1 VVSTRAEE
9 DTELREGFDE
19 AEIPWVWPKWLWPL
33 LSILL
38 ITAILTPIVYRLLKK
53 YFPRKKLAVRAPPP
67 EPVIPREPDADW
79 LRRHLELFK
88 KHMEE
93 NPADPRLVDEL
104 TKIVRNY
111 YARKLDYPV
120 RTLTTKEFSHR
131 FGKCDTG
138 APEMVALFTK
148 CDAIKFAK
156 ESHVPYETASDCLQ
170 TVERSLLCI

>member
-1 VVSTRAEE
+1 MAQVAMASFVHSPYHSDPDSHCLPPFEE
-9 DTELREGFDE
+9 
-19 AEIPWVWPKWLWPL
+19 I
-33 LSILL
+33 LSQ
-38 ITAILTPIVYRLLKK
+38 
-53 YFPRKKLAVRAPPP
+53 KKLAVRAPPP